1 MSREEAPVKLKTIT
15 HKVKHS
21 IIATLTLYALQTHAG
36 HFTGNGGD
44 HVRAMFFKMGES
56 VISFLKETQEGQKLL
71 SDKQLALDSLKNLLS
86 IEIVSA
92 VEIPL
97 IDNGGS
103 SVDAI
108 GEKGKITLNKNRWI
122 EHLEKERD
130 VYYLVFHEMLR
141 ALQINDDNYIVSKA
155 LLPFPK
161 SRVISTKMTPLYPL
175 INSERL
181 DKSFILDQ
189 LSINGS
195 GCPQQGFGTRV
206 DFDKETNQLDIS
218 FEEYNLTLDSNSND
232 NVNRKNCSLTIPVK
246 LPENTRLVVTQM
258 DMQSNIEL
266 SLNSNLNFGGEVFFS
281 GDKNVLLQQTV
292 TGTEKVEKG
301 RSLLRKNSVLKS
313 ACGGT
318 GNLRANTFAVL
329 KKQNGDST
337 LKTKAAISDFKL
349 SFKLESCQL

>member
-1 MSREEAPVKLKTIT
+1 MKKTIT
-15 HKVKHS
+15 PS
-21 IIATLTLYALQTHAG
+21 AFFLFALISLNTNAG

-44 HVRAMFFKMGES
+44 HVRAMFFKMGEA
-56 VISFLKETQEGQKLL
+56 VVSFLKETQEGQKVLTE
-71 SDKQLALDSLKNLLS
+71 KQITVENLQNLLT
-86 IEIVSA
+86 IEVVST

-108 GEKGKITLNKNRWI
+108 GEKGKITLNKNRWV

-141 ALQINDDNYIVSKA
+141 ALQISDDNYVISKL

-161 SRVISTKMTPLYPL
+161 QRLVKTKITPLYPL
-175 INSERL
+175 IDAERL
-181 DKSFILDQ
+181 DKAFLLDQ
-189 LSINGS
+189 LAINGT

-218 FEEYNLTLDSNSND
+218 FEEYALILDSNSAD
-232 NVNRKNCSLTIPVK
+232 MVNRKNCSLIIPIK
-246 LPENTRLVVTQM
+246 LPANTRLVVTQM
-258 DMQSNIEL
+258 DMQSNLEL
-266 SLNSNLNFGGEVFFS
+266 APNTNLNFGSEVFFA
-281 GDKNVLLQQTV
+281 GDKNMILQQTV
-292 TGTEKVEKG
+292 NGTEKIEKG

-318 GNLRANTFAVL
+318 GNLRANTFATL
-329 KKQNGDST
+329 KKNATAVDL
-337 LKTKAAISDFKL
+337 LKTKAAVADFKL
-349 SFKLESCQL
+349 SFKIESCQ